1 MGALKVW
8 SILAEWVGRGRLATG
23 GGGCGA
29 FARKASTRVC
39 RLPGGAAAR
48 RAPSPA
54 LRGGLATMAALTLMA
69 ASAQANDLGGISRL
83 KVPQGHAIEVY
94 ASGVSNARQMALLAS
109 GTLLVGSRDA
119 GVVSAVLPGTSA
131 AERRVLTLIAGL
143 EMPTGIAVHAGD
155 LYVADISRI
164 YRVANVETRIA
175 EVARGGARVRPEL
188 VNDRLP
194 ADQHHGWRYLR
205 IDDQGRL
212 IVPIGA
218 PCNVCDRDADGYAQI
233 VRMQPDGSQR
243 ETLAR
248 GVRNS
253 VGFAIEPVTGHLW
266 FTDNGRD
273 WLGDDLPSC
282 ELNRLTEAGQHFGF
296 PFCHE
301 GSVPDPKFGR
311 GRNCSEFVA
320 PMAKLG
326 PHVAPLGVTF
336 WRGDAVVALHGSW
349 NRSRKSGYKVVRVV
363 LDRKPSGSPS
373 STNPVQRVEDLVTG
387 WLQGEYAW
395 GRPADVLAMPD
406 GSLLIADDQQ
416 GLVYR
421 LFDKR

>member
-1 MGALKVW
+1 MGALKVL
-8 SILAEWVGRGRLATG
+8 SILVEWVGRGRPAASVSRR
-23 GGGCGA
+23 CESA
-29 FARKASTRVC
+29 SKASM
-39 RLPGGAAAR
+39 LALLSILAA
-48 RAPSPA
+48 
-54 LRGGLATMAALTLMA
+54 GV
-69 ASAQANDLGGISRL
+69 QANDLGGISRL
-83 KVPQGHAIEVY
+83 KVPQGQAIEVY

-119 GVVSAVLPGTSA
+119 GVVTAVLPGASA
-131 AERRVLTLIAGL
+131 AERRVVTLLSGL
-143 EMPTGIAVHAGD
+143 EMPTGIAVHNGD

-164 YRVANVETRIA
+164 YRVANVESRIA
-175 EVARGGARVRPEL
+175 EVARGGPRVRPEL

-194 ADQHHGWRYLR
+194 ADTHHGWRYLR
-205 IDDQGRL
+205 VDEQGRL

-253 VGFAIEPVTGHLW
+253 VGFAVEPGTGHLW

-282 ELNRLTEAGQHFGF
+282 ELNRLTEPGQHFGF

-301 GSVPDPKFGR
+301 GAVPDPKYGR

-320 PMAKLG
+320 PLAKLG
-326 PHVAPLGVTF
+326 PHVAPLGITF

-363 LDRKPSGSPS
+363 VDRKATGSSPS
-373 STNPVQRVEDLVTG
+373 TNQLSVNPVQRVEDLVTG

>member
-1 MGALKVW
+1 MGLLKVC
-8 SILAEWVGRGRLATG
+8 SALAEGLVRTITVA
-23 GGGCGA
+23 A
-29 FARKASTRVC
+29 KASTRPARMPVV
-39 RLPGGAAAR
+39 LAYGIAIALTAGPSAAAEPGGVAR
-48 RAPSPA
+48 
-54 LRGGLATMAALTLMA
+54 LR
-69 ASAQANDLGGISRL
+69 
-83 KVPQGHAIEVY
+83 VPPGFAIELY
-94 ASGVSNARQMALLAS
+94 ASGVANARQMALLPS

-119 GVVSAVLPGTSA
+119 GVVSAVLPGASA
-131 AERRVLTLIAGL
+131 AERRVLTLLAGL
-143 EMPTGIAVHAGD
+143 EMPTGIAAHEGD

-164 YRVANVETRIA
+164 YRVADVEARIA
-175 EVARGGARVRPEL
+175 EVARGGPRVRPEM

-194 ADQHHGWRYLR
+194 ADTHHGWRYLR
-205 IDDQGRL
+205 VDEQGRL

-253 VGFAIEPVTGHLW
+253 VGFAMEPGTGHLW

-282 ELNRLTEAGQHFGF
+282 ELNRMTQAGQHFGF

-301 GSVPDPKFGR
+301 GAVPDPKYGR
-311 GRNCSEFVA
+311 GRSCSEFVA

-326 PHVAPLGVTF
+326 PHVAPLGITF
-336 WRGDAVVALHGSW
+336 WRGDGVVALHGSW

-363 LDRKPSGSPS
+363 LDRKPSGS
-373 STNPVQRVEDLVTG
+373 TVQRIEDLVTG

-421 LFDKR
+421 LFEKH

>member
-1 MGALKVW
+1 VWAHGHSPKRGLAVALAL
-8 SILAEWVGRGRLATG
+8 LA
-23 GGGCGA
+23 
-29 FARKASTRVC
+29 
-39 RLPGGAAAR
+39 
-48 RAPSPA
+48 PA
-54 LRGGLATMAALTLMA
+54 LVAAEEAGGLA
-69 ASAQANDLGGISRL
+69 RL
-83 KVPQGHAIEVY
+83 KVPPGHVIEVY
-94 ASGVSNARQMALLAS
+94 ANGVSNARQMALLPS
-109 GTLLVGSRDA
+109 GVLLVGSRDA
-119 GVVSAVLPGTSA
+119 GVVTAVLPGASA
-131 AERRVLTLIAGL
+131 ADRRVVTLINGL
-143 EMPTGIAVHAGD
+143 EMPTGIAVHSGD
-155 LYVADISRI
+155 LYIADVARV
-164 YRVANVETRIA
+164 YRVANVEARIA

-194 ADQHHGWRYLR
+194 ADTHHGWRYLR
-205 IDDQGRL
+205 IDEQGRL

-243 ETLAR
+243 EVLAR

-253 VGFAIEPVTGHLW
+253 VGFALEPGTGHLW

-282 ELNRLTEAGQHFGF
+282 ELNRLTQPGQHFGF
-296 PFCHE
+296 PYCHQ
-301 GSVPDPKFGR
+301 GDVPDPKFGR
-311 GRNCSEFVA
+311 GRSCSEFVA

-363 LDRKPSGSPS
+363 LEPRSGGS
-373 STNPVQRVEDLVTG
+373 SVSRIEDLASG

-395 GRPADVLAMPD
+395 GRPTDVLAMPD

-416 GLVYR
+416 GLIYR
-421 LFDKR
+421 LAERR

>member
-1 MGALKVW
+1 MLALL
-8 SILAEWVGRGRLATG
+8 SILAAGV
-23 GGGCGA
+23 
-29 FARKASTRVC
+29 
-39 RLPGGAAAR
+39 
-48 RAPSPA
+48 
-54 LRGGLATMAALTLMA
+54 
-69 ASAQANDLGGISRL
+69 QANDLGGISRL
-83 KVPQGHAIEVY
+83 KVPQGQAIEVY

-119 GVVSAVLPGTSA
+119 GVVTAVLPGASA
-131 AERRVLTLIAGL
+131 AERRVVTLLSGL
-143 EMPTGIAVHAGD
+143 EMPTGIAVHNGD

-164 YRVANVETRIA
+164 YRVANVESRIA
-175 EVARGGARVRPEL
+175 EVARGGPRVRPEL

-194 ADQHHGWRYLR
+194 ADTHHGWRYLR
-205 IDDQGRL
+205 VDEQGRL

-253 VGFAIEPVTGHLW
+253 VGFAVEPGTGHLW

-282 ELNRLTEAGQHFGF
+282 ELNRLTEPGQHFGF

-301 GSVPDPKFGR
+301 GAVPDPKYGR

-320 PMAKLG
+320 PLAKLG
-326 PHVAPLGVTF
+326 PHVAPLGITF

-363 LDRKPSGSPS
+363 VDRKATGSSPS
-373 STNPVQRVEDLVTG
+373 TNQLSVNPVQRVEDLVTG

>member
-1 MGALKVW
+1 MPVVLACGVVMAL
-8 SILAEWVGRGRLATG
+8 T
-23 GGGCGA
+23 
-29 FARKASTRVC
+29 ASAS
-39 RLPGGAAAR
+39 GAAE
-48 RAPSPA
+48 P
-54 LRGGLATMAALTLMA
+54 G
-69 ASAQANDLGGISRL
+69 DVSRL
-83 KVPQGHAIEVY
+83 RVPQGFAIEVY
-94 ASGVSNARQMALLAS
+94 ASGVSNARQMALLPS

-119 GVVSAVLPGTSA
+119 GVVSAVLPGASA
-131 AERRVLTLIAGL
+131 AERRVLTLLAGL
-143 EMPTGIAVHAGD
+143 EMPTGIAAHEGD

-164 YRVANVETRIA
+164 YRVADVEARIA
-175 EVARGGARVRPEL
+175 EVTRGGPRVRPETL
-188 VNDRLP
+188 NDRLP
-194 ADQHHGWRYLR
+194 ADTHHGWRYLR
-205 IDDQGRL
+205 VDEQGRL

-253 VGFAIEPVTGHLW
+253 VGFAIEPASGHLW

-282 ELNRLTEAGQHFGF
+282 ELNRMTQAGQHFGF

-301 GSVPDPKFGR
+301 GAVPDPKYGR
-311 GRNCSEFVA
+311 GRSCGEFVA

-326 PHVAPLGVTF
+326 PHVAPLGITF

-363 LDRKPSGSPS
+363 LDRKPSGS
-373 STNPVQRVEDLVTG
+373 TVQRIEDLVAG

-421 LFDKR
+421 LFEKR

>member
-1 MGALKVW
+1 MAV
-8 SILAEWVGRGRLATG
+8 LAII
-23 GGGCGA
+23 
-29 FARKASTRVC
+29 AS
-39 RLPGGAAAR
+39 
-48 RAPSPA
+48 
-54 LRGGLATMAALTLMA
+54 
-69 ASAQANDLGGISRL
+69 SAQANDLGGTSRL
-83 KVPQGHAIEVY
+83 KVPPGYAIEVY
-94 ASGVSNARQMALLAS
+94 ASGVSNARQMALTPSGILLA
-109 GTLLVGSRDA
+109 GSRDA
-119 GVVSAVLPGTSA
+119 GVVTAVLPGASA
-131 AERRVLTLIAGL
+131 AERRVVTLVSNL
-143 EMPTGIAVHAGD
+143 EMPTGIAVRGGD
-155 LYVADISRI
+155 LYIADVGRI
-164 YRVANVETRIA
+164 YRVANVEARIA
-175 EVARGGARVRPEL
+175 EVARGAPQIRPE
-188 VNDRLP
+188 RLP
-194 ADQHHGWRYLR
+194 ARLPPDQHHGWRYLR
-205 IDDQGRL
+205 VDEQGRL

-253 VGFAIEPVTGHLW
+253 VGFALEPGTGHLW

-282 ELNRLTEAGQHFGF
+282 ELNRLTQPGQHFGF
-296 PFCHE
+296 PFCHQ
-301 GSVPDPKFGR
+301 GDLPDPQFGKA
-311 GRNCSEFVA
+311 RNCSEFVP

-336 WRGDAVVALHGSW
+336 WQGDAVVALHGSW

-363 LDRKPSGSPS
+363 LERKAAVAPDTGTAGGAKANSASG
-373 STNPVQRVEDLVTG
+373 NPVQRVEDLVTG

-406 GSLLIADDQQ
+406 GSLLISDDQQ

-421 LFDKR
+421 LFERR